1 MENTRTHNS
10 NLSAVPK
17 QLLPVYS
24 LLGEIHTEYAIA
36 GGKPI
41 VRLRSAGG
49 IRHRGAYTGVAMLLF
64 HWVQEGKTQ
73 AWRFD
78 PSIPDP
84 QPIRPE
90 ETADSDG
97 SQSLTFTLGELLPA
111 AGLLRGRWEGAFFAP
126 AIHVD
131 VPLGADIWVFLLR
144 SPWFRFRL
152 SVAKQILAVSAD
164 QSVANASIIP
174 EAAGTISTTI
184 SSPGIPFKKV
194 SLVMRRKMGQF
205 ESEELISEVEAGTAS
220 QMWTPITRNFELC
233 LVTSG
238 SMRMDQ
244 LSEIARGLGA
254 DFSSGFFGPGSL
266 RGDFLLCDG
275 PLTEYSLTMRGDLGF
290 FRHIEDSAAA
300 VLSW

>member
-1 MENTRTHNS
+1 MHNS
-10 NLSAVPK
+10 NLPAVTK
-17 QLLPVYS
+17 QLLQVYS
-24 LLGEIHTEYAIA
+24 LLGGIHTEYAIA

-41 VRLRSAGG
+41 VRLRSSGEIG
-49 IRHRGAYTGVAMLLF
+49 HRGAYTGVAMLLF

-144 SPWFRFRL
+144 SPWFRLRL
-152 SVAKQILAVSAD
+152 SLTKQTLALAAD
-164 QSVANASIIP
+164 QPVAHPPLIP
-174 EAAGTISTTI
+174 EAAGTLSTTI
-184 SSPGIPFKKV
+184 FSPGIPFKKV
-194 SLVMRRKMGQF
+194 SLVMRRKMVKF

-220 QMWTPITRNFELC
+220 QMWT
-233 LVTSG
+233 
-238 SMRMDQ
+238 
-244 LSEIARGLGA
+244 
-254 DFSSGFFGPGSL
+254 
-266 RGDFLLCDG
+266 
-275 PLTEYSLTMRGDLGF
+275 
-290 FRHIEDSAAA
+290 
-300 VLSW
+300 